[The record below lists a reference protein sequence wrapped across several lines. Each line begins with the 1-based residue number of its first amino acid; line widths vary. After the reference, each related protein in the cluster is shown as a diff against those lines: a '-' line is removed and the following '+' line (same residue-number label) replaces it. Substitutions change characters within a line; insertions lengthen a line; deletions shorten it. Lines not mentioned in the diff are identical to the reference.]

1 MNSPSSATVRTL
13 AMGDSPRNEGP
24 SLDALWRAAAPA
36 LRARSNDIHTPL
48 SLAFAELLLEAHP
61 EADPLVVRV
70 AILLHDS
77 GWSRVDESRIFSEGF
92 SGDWRTSDVRYLHEH
107 EGCNIAREI
116 LPGLGYDDEFITR
129 VTDIIDG
136 HDTRLE
142 HHSIEDALVRDADR
156 LWRFTPTGIGLAS
169 GWFRKTPSEYR
180 EQLETRTFPELI
192 TDRARELATAELV
205 RSIELLKLDVI

>member
-1 MNSPSSATVRTL
+1 MSSSSVTIHTL
-13 AMGDSPRNEGP
+13 ATGHSPRTTWEP
-24 SLDALWRAAAPA
+24 LDDLWRAAAPS

-48 SLAFAELLLEAHP
+48 SFLFAELVLEAHP
-61 EADPLVVRV
+61 EADPVVTRV

-77 GWSRVDESRIFSEGF
+77 GWSRVDASKIISEGF
-92 SGDWRTSDVRYLHEH
+92 RGDWRTSDVRYLHEL
-107 EGCNIAREI
+107 EGCNIAREL
-116 LPGLGYDDEFITR
+116 LPPLGYDDEFITK

-142 HHSIEDALVRDADR
+142 HHSIEDAIMRDADR

-169 GWFRKTPSEYR
+169 GWFGKTPREYR
-180 EQLETRTFPELI
+180 EQLESGTFSELI
-192 TDRARELATAELV
+192 TDRAREIATAELA